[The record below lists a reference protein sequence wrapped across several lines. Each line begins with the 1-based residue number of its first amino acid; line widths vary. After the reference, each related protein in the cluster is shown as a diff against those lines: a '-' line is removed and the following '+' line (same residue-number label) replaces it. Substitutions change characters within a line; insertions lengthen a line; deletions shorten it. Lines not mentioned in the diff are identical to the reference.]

1 MGVQNRTSVVLYG
14 KYVMFDALKGKNS
27 IVSIKM
33 GNTKRPL
40 EFYSWTSTSTKTF
53 FPLYVSTF
61 KSYNVV

>member
-33 GNTKRPL
+33 CYYKKL
-40 EFYSWTSTSTKTF
+40 EYYSWTSTSTKTLS
-53 FPLYVSTF
+53 P
-61 KSYNVV
+61 